1 MGNESSMSYKSRK
14 KAYSY
19 LMRIVRNLHLYP
31 WRPMM
36 RYIKQHYQQPLVGVE
51 IGVSEG
57 MHANNILSTLS
68 IKKLYLVD
76 PYTNYS
82 EYNNDSVDFE
92 KIYKNAQKRLLRFN
106 NKIQFIRDFSEDAA
120 NQIPDNH
127 LDFVY
132 IDACHR
138 YEYVKKDIELYYPKV
153 KKGGVIGG
161 HNFEIR
167 FKDVCKV
174 VLKFADKHNL
184 ELQGEGIDWWI
195 IKNVVG

>member
-1 MGNESSMSYKSRK
+1 
-14 KAYSY
+14 
-19 LMRIVRNLHLYP
+19 MRVARNFHLYP

-51 IGVSEG
+51 IGVFEG

-68 IKKLYLVD
+68 IKRLYLVD
-76 PYTNYS
+76 PYANYS
-82 EYNNDSVDFE
+82 EYNNRSVDFE
-92 KIYKNAQKRLLRFN
+92 KIYKNAKKRLLRFN
-106 NKIQFIRDFSEDAA
+106 NKIQFIRDFSEIAA
-120 NQIPDNH
+120 NQIPDNI
-127 LDFVY
+127 DFVY

-138 YEYVKKDIELYYPKV
+138 YGYVKKDIELYYPKV

-167 FKDVCKV
+167 FKDVCKA
-174 VLKFADKHNL
+174 VLEFADKHSL

-195 IKNVVG
+195 IKKNVLG